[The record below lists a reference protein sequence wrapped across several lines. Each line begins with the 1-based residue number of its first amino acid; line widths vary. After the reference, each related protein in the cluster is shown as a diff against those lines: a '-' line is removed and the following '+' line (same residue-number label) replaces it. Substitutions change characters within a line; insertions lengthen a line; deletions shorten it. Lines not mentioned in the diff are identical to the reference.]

1 MWEVGTD
8 LGFSCPVPVLIMDFL
23 NGSAIY
29 FDPKIDVNL
38 FLNWANMSLCFY
50 IKFVSV
56 KRSTH
61 LLVYRNCRKGGT
73 LENCGGGGEKSFK
86 ANRLLKNPAR
96 VIR

>member
-1 MWEVGTD
+1 MGGWDGSG
-8 LGFSCPVPVLIMDFL
+8 LFLSCAGSNHGFSY
-23 NGSAIY
+23 GSAIY
-29 FDPKIDVNL
+29 FDLKIDVNL

-73 LENCGGGGEKSFK
+73 LENCGGGGEKSLK
-86 ANRLLKNPAR
+86 ANRLLKKSCTG
-96 VIR
+96 